1 MHGAND
7 AGKSGKL
14 FCIILIVV
22 KSPQFEIAFD
32 TKLFKPTFCIENDWS
47 LENMLKT
54 PVGTYN
60 NLDGDWKFKLNVE
73 LSTKFEGF
81 PATVICSVADV
92 TSVMLTTL
100 QLPEV

>member
-14 FCIILIVV
+14 FCIILKFV
-22 KSPQFEIAFD
+22 KRPQFVIALD
-32 TKLFKPTFCIENDWS
+32 TKLFKATFCIENDVS
-47 LENMLKT
+47 LGKMLKT
-54 PVGTYN
+54 PVGTYD
-60 NLDGDWKFKLNVE
+60 NLAGDWKFKPSVK